1 MASSDSHIDKPQRGH
16 PKRPEL
22 PGVNINTGAQS
33 INTEPSLFKEKVD
46 PVSEMTAR
54 TTPLH
59 TCTVKSVHVR
69 YSARLGRSCLLDWCL
84 LSSTLRHRGYY
95 TDKRKR
101 KEVTTLAE

>member
-46 PVSEMTAR
+46 PVREMTAQND
-54 TTPLH
+54 TPTYTYDIRPDL
-59 TCTVKSVHVR
+59 VGV
-69 YSARLGRSCLLDWCL
+69 ACL
-84 LSSTLRHRGYY
+84 TG
-95 TDKRKR
+95 
-101 KEVTTLAE
+101 VG